1 MILPCE
7 FNMIPKKLQIKNFL
21 SYGPEPQII
30 DFLSYNLI
38 CLSGK
43 NGHGKS
49 ALLDAMTWALWGQA
63 RKTSGTSKADEG
75 LVHLGQKHM
84 LVIFDFEINGV
95 TYRVRREFVKT
106 QSNPFS
112 ALDFGIVK
120 DDESFTTLTDKTIKV
135 TQTKLEKTIGITY
148 ESFINSAFLRQGQA
162 NEFSKK
168 SPKERK
174 DILATILQLERFED
188 LKKVALEKSKTFQQL
203 LLQKQSIYDRIGQ
216 EVADLQVAL
225 QEKDLHAQ
233 QLTTTEEQ
241 EKQLLQILLH
251 NEQKKELLLAQH
263 KKYEFLELQKAQ
275 ELKQLAQLEQQ
286 LLALDKIY
294 QQIALQQ
301 SNGADITKIEEEQ
314 KQLRA
319 TVTIHQEKLNKR
331 LELKDQYLNLQEKK
345 QALEK
350 ELDQE
355 KSDVAQK
362 HEITC
367 KILQEQIEQ
376 QQRYIAQ
383 QEKKV
388 IQVTQEIIQQEAII
402 TGYEETIQKQTI
414 ALDAQ
419 AADEKQFEDHKNQY
433 QALKTQGVLLESQ
446 IVDLAQKHTLS
457 LGNQDPSCPLCEQNL
472 SASRKKFLE
481 QKFNQ
486 TSSATQVEL
495 EKIKLETVN
504 LQKILVQEHAII
516 QQHKKNQDE
525 LTTLISRN
533 DAVKQQLQKLIL
545 QSQEEQQLI
554 VTGKATI
561 EELGKKLQQNVVD
574 QKKSETNPINKE
586 KEVAYETFIKK
597 IDALKQT
604 AQTLAY
610 NKEAHENDYKQLQEI
625 ETILT
630 SYQTLQKEIAQQEQR
645 HKQMTDLKQNM
656 KKISESCKNFDQE
669 LQLIKDCPA
678 QLAEHIKIQ
687 HEQKLQLQ
695 AIATEKSNLL
705 NKKVI
710 FELQD
715 KKMLSLQSEQISIDK
730 ELKVINLEI
739 TDFAE
744 IVKALGKDGLQA
756 LLIEQAL
763 PEIEQEANI
772 LLAQLTDNQTQI
784 FIESLRDL
792 KKGGSKETLDIKISD
807 SIGLR
812 PYEMFSGGEAFR
824 IDFALRIAISKLLA
838 RRAGTALQTLIID
851 EGFGSQD
858 DDGLQLIM
866 DSILKIQDNF
876 AKVIIVSHLPAMK
889 EQFPVQFL
897 VEKKASGSVI
907 TVIQQG

>member
-1 MILPCE
+1 
-7 FNMIPKKLQIKNFL
+7 MIPKKLQIKNFL

-84 LVIFDFEINGV
+84 LVIFDFEINGIA
-95 TYRVRREFVKT
+95 YRVRREFVKT

-120 DDESFTTLTDKTIKV
+120 ADETFTTLTDKTIKA

-188 LKKVALEKSKTFQQL
+188 LKKVALEKSKTFHQQ

-216 EVADLQVAL
+216 EITELQISLQLKDAHEEQLQLIEEQEQQLLKQVAL
-225 QEKDLHAQ
+225 D
-233 QLTTTEEQ
+233 
-241 EKQLLQILLH
+241 
-251 NEQKKELLLAQH
+251 EQKKELLLAQH
-263 KKYEFLELQKAQ
+263 KKYEFLELQKSQ
-275 ELKQLAQLEQQ
+275 ELKQLGDLEQQ
-286 LLALDKIY
+286 LLALDTIFKKIAT
-294 QQIALQQ
+294 QQK
-301 SNGADITKIEEEQ
+301 SGSDITKIEDDQ
-314 KQLRA
+314 KRLRIAVA
-319 TVTIHQEKLNKR
+319 THQEKLNKR

-350 ELDQE
+350 ELEQE
-355 KSDVAQK
+355 KSDRAQK
-362 HEITC
+362 HEISC
-367 KILQEQIEQ
+367 KILQEQIEHNKQ
-376 QQRYIAQ
+376 QG
-383 QEKKV
+383 K
-388 IQVTQEIIQQEAII
+388 
-402 TGYEETIQKQTI
+402 
-414 ALDAQ
+414 
-419 AADEKQFEDHKNQY
+419 
-433 QALKTQGVLLESQ
+433 
-446 IVDLAQKHTLS
+446 KHTAQLQILTLQVDTLTKEITNLS
-457 LGNQDPSCPLCEQNL
+457 DKNCPLCEQNL
-472 SASRKKFLE
+472 STEHKKIVLQKLQAQAE
-481 QKFNQ
+481 QEHQLIALIQATIETLSKELQHNLTEFTKSQ
-486 TSSATQVEL
+486 TSS
-495 EKIKLETVN
+495 
-504 LQKILVQEHAII
+504 
-516 QQHKKNQDE
+516 
-525 LTTLISRN
+525 
-533 DAVKQQLQKLIL
+533 
-545 QSQEEQQLI
+545 
-554 VTGKATI
+554 
-561 EELGKKLQQNVVD
+561 
-574 QKKSETNPINKE
+574 INKE
-586 KEVAYETFIKK
+586 KELVYQTLIKK

-604 AQTLAY
+604 GQSLAY
-610 NKEAHENDYKQLQEI
+610 DKQIHEADYKQLQEI
-625 ETILT
+625 EAILIGH
-630 SYQTLQKEIAQQEQR
+630 QALQKEIAQQEQR
-645 HKQMTDLKQNM
+645 QKQMADLQQNM
-656 KKISESCKNFDQE
+656 IKIGQACKSIDQE
-669 LQLIKDCPA
+669 MNSIKNSPA
-678 QLAEHIKIQ
+678 QLAEHIKLQ
-687 HEQKLQLQ
+687 HEQKLQTQ
-695 AIATEKSNLL
+695 VIATQKSNLL
-705 NKKVI
+705 NKKLV
-710 FELQD
+710 FDLQA
-715 KKMLSLQSEQISIDK
+715 KKMISLQGEQFSIEK
-730 ELKVINLEI
+730 ELKLINLEI
-739 TDFAE
+739 IDFAE